1 MYTLINLNHPL
12 RSSIILYLIILA
24 IIVVYRPELI
34 KNKKSKFMAPVVIL
48 LVSILSYYIFAM
60 LSTLV

>member
-34 KNKKSKFMAPVVIL
+34 KNKKHKFMAPVVIL

-60 LSTLV
+60 LNNLV